1 MHPFAAGQASLARA
15 RRPRRTGTLR
25 TIRASLGFFIFLA
38 VGAGCAAAPDV
49 RDLAQR
55 ADIRYGTS
63 TFTWLVEH
71 EPSAVVTWGV
81 PAATVRA
88 ILPHDR
94 VLDAPATGICAATH
108 RAHALLVLIA
118 RANSHAERDAALD
131 CGFALN
137 RDAGGMVVA
146 PL

>member
-1 MHPFAAGQASLARA
+1 
-15 RRPRRTGTLR
+15 
-25 TIRASLGFFIFLA
+25 
-38 VGAGCAAAPDV
+38 VD
-49 RDLAQR
+49 
-55 ADIRYGTS
+55 
-63 TFTWLVEH
+63 H
-71 EPSAVVTWGV
+71 EPSAVVAWGV

-94 VLDAPATGICAATH
+94 VLGAPATGICAATH

-118 RANSHAERDAALD
+118 PVSARKERDAAED

>member
-15 RRPRRTGTLR
+15 RPSRRTSLFR

-38 VGAGCAAAPDV
+38 VSGCAAAPDV
-49 RDLAQR
+49 RTLAQQ
-55 ADIRYGTS
+55 ADVRYGTA
-63 TFTWLVEH
+63 TFTWLVDH
-71 EPSAVVTWGV
+71 EPSSVVAWGV

-94 VLDAPATGICAATH
+94 VIDAPATGICSATH

-118 RANSHAERDAALD
+118 PAGARAARDAALD

-137 RDAGGMVVA
+137 RDSGGMVVA

>member
-1 MHPFAAGQASLARA
+1 VYPFAAGQASLARA
-15 RRPRRTGTLR
+15 RRPRPTGTLR

-38 VGAGCAAAPDV
+38 WAGCAAPDV
-49 RDLAQR
+49 RTLAKE
-55 ADIRYGTS
+55 ADGRYETS
-63 TFTWLVEH
+63 TFTWLVDH

-81 PAATVRA
+81 SAATVRA

-118 RANSHAERDAALD
+118 PVGARAERDAAED

>member
-1 MHPFAAGQASLARA
+1 VHPFAAGQASLARA
-15 RRPRRTGTLR
+15 RRPRRTGNLR

-38 VGAGCAAAPDV
+38 GAGCAAPDV
-49 RDLAQR
+49 RSLAHE
-55 ADIRYGTS
+55 ADGRYGTS
-63 TFTWLVEH
+63 TFTWLVDH

-94 VLDAPATGICAATH
+94 VLEAPTTGICATTH

-118 RANSHAERDAALD
+118 PAGARAKRDVALD
-131 CGFALN
+131 CGFALD

>member
-15 RRPRRTGTLR
+15 RRPRRTGIFR

-38 VGAGCAAAPDV
+38 GAGCAAAPDV
-49 RDLAQR
+49 RTLAQQ
-55 ADIRYGTS
+55 ADRRYGTS
-63 TFTWLVEH
+63 TFTWLVDH
-71 EPSAVVTWGV
+71 EPSAVVAWGV

-94 VLDAPATGICAATH
+94 VLGAPATGICAATH

-118 RANSHAERDAALD
+118 PVSARKERDAAED

>member
-1 MHPFAAGQASLARA
+1 
-15 RRPRRTGTLR
+15 
-25 TIRASLGFFIFLA
+25 
-38 VGAGCAAAPDV
+38 VD
-49 RDLAQR
+49 
-55 ADIRYGTS
+55 
-63 TFTWLVEH
+63 H
-71 EPSAVVTWGV
+71 EPSAVVVWGV

-118 RANSHAERDAALD
+118 PVGARTERDAAED
-131 CGFALN
+131 CGFAVN

>member
-1 MHPFAAGQASLARA
+1 
-15 RRPRRTGTLR
+15 
-25 TIRASLGFFIFLA
+25 
-38 VGAGCAAAPDV
+38 
-49 RDLAQR
+49 LAQQ
-55 ADIRYGTS
+55 ADGRYGTA
-63 TFTWLVEH
+63 TFTWLVDH
-71 EPSAVVTWGV
+71 EPSAVVIWGV

-94 VLDAPATGICAATH
+94 VLDAPATGICAATR

-118 RANSHAERDAALD
+118 PATARTERDAALD
-131 CGFALN
+131 CGFAMS

>member
-15 RRPRRTGTLR
+15 RRPRRTSLFR

-38 VGAGCAAAPDV
+38 TGCAPDV
-49 RDLAQR
+49 RSLAEQ
-55 ADIRYGTS
+55 ADGRYGTRA
-63 TFTWLVEH
+63 FTWLVDH

-94 VLDAPATGICAATH
+94 VLDAPPKGICAATH

-118 RANSHAERDAALD
+118 PADARAERDVALD
-131 CGFALN
+131 CGFAMT